1 MEDRHRFR
9 VYDKKYR
16 EYMQGPFD
24 KTIRAEDGTGFTVFA
39 YKCNHLGSRGITTLF
54 EAMAMPDRF
63 VVEQCTG
70 LKDRIG
76 KMIFEDDVISIQNED
91 GEIFSGTVYFENGFF
106 QTNGDSLYFVL
117 KDYDCEIIGNTHE
130 TEA

>member
-1 MEDRHRFR
+1 MKDRHLFR

-24 KTIRAEDGTGFTVFA
+24 KTICAEDGTGFTVFA
-39 YKCNHLGSRGITTLF
+39 YKCNHLGTRGITTLY

-70 LKDRIG
+70 LKDRHG
-76 KMIFEDDVISIQNED
+76 KLIFEGDIIGIKNED
-91 GEIFSGTVYFENGFF
+91 GEIFSEPVYFENGFF
-106 QTNGDSLYFVL
+106 QTQGDGLNWII
-117 KDYDCEIIGNTHE
+117 KDYDVEIVGNVHE
-130 TEA
+130 MEA